1 MVTPRF
7 QEGVHVY
14 KRSVVLPILTV
25 SALVIGCSSSA
36 TAPVVSQP
44 TVLHNSIVFYST
56 RQPAGL
62 YTMRADGSS
71 QALLTTQT
79 GAGDG
84 VHVSPDGTRL
94 LLTIDSTVSNPGG
107 PPFSLL
113 NVAVMN
119 LDGSGLTQ
127 LTQSAAGFPVPT
139 GFVNTEADA
148 SGGASAAWSPDGKK
162 IVFTA
167 ARDGYQPSLFTMN
180 ADGSGQTRLTTN
192 PATDS
197 VSPSWD
203 LEPAWSPDGQTI
215 VFYRLVET
223 RQAGIVLASLMTIR
237 PDGSSLAS
245 IPGLDNQTAAD
256 PEPSWSPDSRRL
268 AFDGVVNGQ
277 YGLVVSNA
285 DGSAARIV
293 VSGPLVQSPSWA
305 PDGQS
310 IAYEDLCSFGCPSSG
325 NPNPDFQI
333 FSIAANGGGA
343 AQQLTTVDANSRP
356 VYSPL
361 P

>member
-7 QEGVHVY
+7 QEGIHVY
-14 KRSVVLPILTV
+14 KRSVVPAILTV
-25 SALVIGCSSSA
+25 SALVIGCSSSP
-36 TAPVVSQP
+36 TAPVVPRP
-44 TVLHNSIVFYST
+44 TVLANSIVFYST

-62 YTMRADGSS
+62 YAMHADGSG
-71 QALLTTQT
+71 QVLLTTDS
-79 GAGDG
+79 GASG
-84 VHVSPDGTRL
+84 VVRVSPDGKHL
-94 LLTIDSTVSNPGG
+94 LLTIDSTVSNPGS
-107 PPFSLL
+107 PPVTLL

-127 LTQSAAGFPVPT
+127 LTQSAAGFPNPT
-139 GFVNTEADA
+139 GFENTEVDA
-148 SGGASAAWSPDGKK
+148 SGGVNAAWSPDGKK

-192 PATDS
+192 PAPDS

-256 PEPSWSPDSRRL
+256 PEPSWSPDSRHL
-268 AFDGVVNGQ
+268 AFEGVVNGQ

-285 DGSAARIV
+285 DGSAARIL

-305 PDGQS
+305 PDGES

-325 NPNPDFQI
+325 NPNPDIQI
-333 FSIAANGGGA
+333 FSIAANGGGTP
-343 AQQLTTVDANSRP
+343 QQLTTVDANSQP